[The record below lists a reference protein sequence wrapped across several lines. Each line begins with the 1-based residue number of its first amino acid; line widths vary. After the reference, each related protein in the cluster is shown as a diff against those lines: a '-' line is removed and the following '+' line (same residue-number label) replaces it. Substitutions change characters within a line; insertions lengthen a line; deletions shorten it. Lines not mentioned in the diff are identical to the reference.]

1 MPGKLAVVAG
11 SGALPLRVVEAARAA
26 GREVFVFGVQGQA
39 DPQVLEAA
47 PSMILPIGAAGTF
60 LRELR
65 ARGIEEV
72 VLAGRVQRPSLRDTK
87 LDWVAAKLIAR
98 ATFKALGDD
107 GLLRSVI
114 KTIES
119 QGGARVVAPQ
129 DVLQDLRAAAGVFG
143 RHAPDATAKTDIRR
157 GLEVAAELGRVDV
170 GQSVVV
176 QQGIVLGVEAI
187 EGTDALIRRC
197 GELRS
202 KTAGGVLVKVCKPQ
216 QDRRADPPV
225 IGPATVAAVAAAG
238 LAGIAVEAGGV
249 LVVDRSEA
257 VRLADQSG
265 LFIVG
270 VGRDGESL

>member
-1 MPGKLAVVAG
+1 MGGKLAVVAG
-11 SGALPLRVVEAARAA
+11 SGALPLRVVEAARAS

-39 DPQVLEAA
+39 EPEVLQAA
-47 PSMILPIGAAGTF
+47 PSMLLPIGAAGKF
-60 LRELR
+60 LKELR

-98 ATFKALGDD
+98 ATLKALGDD

-114 KTIES
+114 KAIET

-129 DVLQDLRAAAGVFG
+129 DVLQDLRATEGVYG

-157 GLEVAAELGRVDV
+157 GMQVATELGRVDV

-187 EGTDALIRRC
+187 EGTDALLRRC
-197 GELRS
+197 AALRRPG
-202 KTAGGVLVKVCKPQ
+202 AGGVLVKISKPQ

-225 IGPATVAAVAAAG
+225 IGPGTVAEVATAG

-249 LVVDRSEA
+249 LVVDRAEA
-257 VRLADQSG
+257 VRLADEKG
-265 LFIVG
+265 VFICG
-270 VGRDGESL
+270 ARHDAG